1 MAARNTNSGNL
12 TVEDLQTALADAD
25 LFVRL
30 RALERFRRQR
40 AAPEAIPVLM
50 GALSD
55 DEISVVRVAA
65 DCLRKLGP
73 AAEAAAEAL
82 LEAGDRISPS
92 LGSPQAYMECI
103 EALAAI
109 QPQNPGLLPLIRKH
123 VRFDNWLFL
132 AASLRALKV
141 IGTAEALAVMHEEA
155 EVAVPELNTQ
165 QRKNMERI
173 VNG

>member
-1 MAARNTNSGNL
+1 
-12 TVEDLQTALADAD
+12 
-25 LFVRL
+25 
-30 RALERFRRQR
+30 
-40 AAPEAIPVLM
+40 VLV

-55 DEISVVRVAA
+55 EEFSVVRVAA
-65 DCLRKLGP
+65 VCLRRLGP
-73 AAEAAAEAL
+73 AAAAAADAL
-82 LEAGDRISPS
+82 LEAGGRISPS
-92 LGSPQAYMECI
+92 LGSPQAYIECI

-109 QPQNPGLLPLIRKH
+109 QPQNPGLLPLIRKY

-141 IGTAEALAVMHEEA
+141 VGTPEALALMHEEA
-155 EVAVPELNTQ
+155 GIAVPELNKQ